1 MLPQAPVRRRRNSSR
16 VNLLI
21 SLGFHTA
28 IVLALAYFAAREGL
42 LGKQLKKIA
51 VEMVKEKP
59 PEKEKE
65 PEKPKT
71 EPPKVEPPKVDP
83 PKVAVAPRVETPRPA
98 APPPV
103 SSAVAAPPP
112 VAPPAV
118 DVPSFVFE
126 GGKAVESSSNPSEIY
141 KGFVEYALR
150 SNWNRPVDIEDRNFV
165 AEVEVA
171 VDRGGKL
178 SNPLWKRTSGNPRWD
193 DSVRSALNA
202 TPSLSRPP
210 PTNFPARILV
220 RFDVQE
226 VAEPINP

>member
-1 MLPQAPVRRRRNSSR
+1 MVPQARPRKRRNSSK

-21 SLGFHTA
+21 SFAFHA
-28 IVLALAYFAAREGL
+28 IIVLALVYFAAREGL

-59 PEKEKE
+59 PEKPKE

-71 EPPKVEPPKVDP
+71 EPPKVEPPKVAAA
-83 PKVAVAPRVETPRPA
+83 PKPDAPRTE
-98 APPPV
+98 APPP
-103 SSAVAAPPP
+103 SAVAAPAP

-126 GGKAVESSSNPSEIY
+126 GGKAVESSSDPVQIY

-150 SNWNRPVDIEDRNFV
+150 SKWNRPTDITDNNFV
-165 AEVEVA
+165 AEVEIS
-171 VDRGGKL
+171 VDRSGRV
-178 SNPLWKRTSGNPRWD
+178 SNPDWKKTSGHSRWD
-193 DSVRSALNA
+193 ESVRGALAA
-202 TPSLSRPP
+202 TTSVSRPP
-210 PTNFPARILV
+210 PTNFPPRILV

-226 VAEPINP
+226 VTEAITP